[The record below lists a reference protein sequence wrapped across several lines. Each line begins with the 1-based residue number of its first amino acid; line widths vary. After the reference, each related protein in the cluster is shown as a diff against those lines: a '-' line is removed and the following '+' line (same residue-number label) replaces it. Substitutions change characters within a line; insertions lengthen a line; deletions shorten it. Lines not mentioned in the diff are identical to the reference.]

1 MSNDMTEKACKGTF
15 TAIDPLAKQGHLKI
29 IKDVLETGGVRPASP
44 DDEIIMMNA
53 SDKAISD
60 LSKQIKRH

>member
-1 MSNDMTEKACKGTF
+1 MKEKAEKGTL

-29 IKDVLETGGVRPASP
+29 IQDVLETGGVTPASP

-53 SDKAISD
+53 SDKAMSNM
-60 LSKQIKRH
+60 SNQIKRH